1 MNIGSVIK
9 YYRSKNNL
17 TQSQLADGI
26 CSISHLSKIESNTY
40 TPHESTIE
48 ALLAKMGVQWKK
60 EVARR
65 NRLEQQLNDFI
76 TCSLH
81 YDLEEMEKQYTEL
94 QKENDYIQSTDLV
107 NQYELYKFR
116 YYLYIQDVS
125 RS

>member
-60 EVARR
+60 EIVKRG
-65 NRLEQQLNDFI
+65 RLERQLNDFI

-81 YDLEEMEKQYTEL
+81 YDVEEMKEQYARL
-94 QKENDYIQSTDLV
+94 QQDNDYIQS
-107 NQYELYKFR
+107 
-116 YYLYIQDVS
+116 
-125 RS
+125 